1 MKGLLSMG
9 KIAQFMTDVNL
20 AHHHYR
26 WGRIS
31 KKELDERLQKLAK
44 QYDRKVFKLS
54 KEVEKKK

>member
-1 MKGLLSMG
+1 MG